1 MFMTQADIPPREGF
15 GTAKL
20 FVGMARNDVTI
31 VSNYFK
37 LLHLSV
43 TQVIQI
49 FP

>member
-31 VSNYFK
+31 VSNYSS
-37 LLHLSV
+37 LVCHTVDSN
-43 TQVIQI
+43 IPI
-49 FP
+49 I